1 MVWKYE
7 SGMLVRTR
15 SLRTTTATPLLII
28 GGLVFALLTLS
39 ACQQESPP
47 LASGGSTPTL
57 TSRSA
62 QIAQNT
68 TPTLISSPT
77 LTSGGSTPTPTNKSA
92 QISQSITPTPTRKPI
107 LTNHGIT
114 STPARSSTQRNHIPP
129 GTWTLFARITFTTPT
144 TYDQAVAILTAAEGS
159 PYPWTCDDPRTPTP
173 PPLAQLRAAFASSHQ
188 LLVSYPSDSLLNQL
202 ASLSQVVSVDAAPLS
217 MCP

>member
-28 GGLVFALLTLS
+28 GGLVLALLTLS
-39 ACQQESPP
+39 ACQQDSHT
-47 LASGGSTPTL
+47 LASQGS
-57 TSRSA
+57 
-62 QIAQNT
+62 
-68 TPTLISSPT
+68 
-77 LTSGGSTPTPTNKSA
+77 
-92 QISQSITPTPTRKPI
+92 TPTPTRKPT
-107 LTNHGIT
+107 LTNQSIT
-114 STPARSSTQRNHIPP
+114 PTPARSSTQRTHIPP
-129 GTWTLFARITFTTPT
+129 GTSPLFARVTFTTST
-144 TYDQAVAILTAAEGS
+144 TYDQAVAILTAAGDS
-159 PYPWTCDDPRTPTP
+159 PYPWTCDNPRTPTP

-202 ASLSQVVSVDAAPLS
+202 ASSSQVVSVDAVPLF

>member
-7 SGMLVRTR
+7 SCMLARTR
-15 SLRTTTATPLLII
+15 SLCTTTATPLLII

-39 ACQQESPP
+39 ACQPE
-47 LASGGSTPTL
+47 
-57 TSRSA
+57 
-62 QIAQNT
+62 
-68 TPTLISSPT
+68 SPT
-77 LTSGGSTPTPTNKSA
+77 LASRRSTPTPTSKSA
-92 QISQSITPTPTRKPI
+92 QISQSITPTPTR
-107 LTNHGIT
+107 
-114 STPARSSTQRNHIPP
+114 SSTQRSHIAP
-129 GTWTLFARITFTTPT
+129 GTWTLFARITFTTST
-144 TYDQAVAILTAAEGS
+144 TYNQAVAILTAAGGS

-202 ASLSQVVSVDAAPLS
+202 ASSSQVVSVDAASLY